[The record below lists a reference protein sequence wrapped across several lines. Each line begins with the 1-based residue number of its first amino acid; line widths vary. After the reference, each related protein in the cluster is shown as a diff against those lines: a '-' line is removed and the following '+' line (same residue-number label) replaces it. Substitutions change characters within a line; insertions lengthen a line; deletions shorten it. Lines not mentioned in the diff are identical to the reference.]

1 MHNYEKKIEEIINN
15 DPHGLL
21 KIKTVSKSIT
31 SDQRL
36 EESFLEIVNFYKI
49 HGKEPLE
56 VNEIYER
63 KLAIRLK
70 ELKKNPEKIKLLKKL
85 DTENLL
91 GNAIEYKNIDDI
103 IDNDFLGILNTDD
116 YKELFNLKNVKFDKN
131 KTDFIARRKPCSDF
145 HKFEN
150 NFKKIHEDL
159 KNRKRK
165 LLTFKEQD
173 LQEGRYFLLGGLLTF
188 LEKVDLQERT
198 FNDKLQGRR
207 TRKDNR
213 IRCIFENGLEFNMYY
228 RSLQKLLYENGKY
241 ISETNEEAL
250 NLFKKNLGNVNKE
263 DKISGRVYILKS
275 LSKKPE
281 ISSIKNL
288 YKIGFSKNPTENR
301 IKNAKNDPT
310 FLMDEVQIV
319 DEINVYNVSALKFE
333 KLIQIFFAKRCLD
346 IFIIDSHG
354 NEVKPKEWFSV
365 PLRVIKRV
373 IQLIESEEI
382 VNYTYDVVLEDIVKL
397 NE

>member
-1 MHNYEKKIEEIINN
+1 MRNYEKKIQELINN

-21 KIKTVSKSIT
+21 EIKSTSKSIT

-36 EESFLEIVNFYKI
+36 EESFLEIVNFYKA
-49 HGKEPLE
+49 HRKEPQE
-56 VNEIYER
+56 VDEINER

-70 ELKKNPEKIKLLKKL
+70 ELKKNPEKIKLLKNL

-91 GNAIEYKNIDDI
+91 GSAVEYKSVDDI
-103 IDNDFLGILNTDD
+103 LDNDFLGILNIDD
-116 YKELFNLKNVKFDKN
+116 YKELFDLENIKFDKN

-150 NFKKIHEDL
+150 NFKKIHVDL
-159 KNRKRK
+159 KNKKRK

-173 LQEGRYFLLGGLLTF
+173 LQEGRYFLLDGLLTF
-188 LEKVDLQERT
+188 LEKVDLQQRT
-198 FNDKLQGRR
+198 FNDKSQGQR

-213 IRCIFENGLEFNMYY
+213 IRCIFENGLESNMYY

-241 ISETNEEAL
+241 ISETNEEAI
-250 NLFKKNLGNVNKE
+250 NLFKKNLGNINNE

-288 YKIGFSKNPTENR
+288 YKIGFSKNTVENR
-301 IKNAKNDPT
+301 IRNAKNDPT
-310 FLMDEVQIV
+310 FLMDDVEVV
-319 DEINVYNVSALKFE
+319 DEINIYNVSALKFE
-333 KLIQIFFAKRCLD
+333 NLVQIFFAKRCLD

-365 PLRVIKRV
+365 PLRVIKRA
-373 IQLIESEEI
+373 IQLIESGEI
-382 VNYTYDVVLEDIVKL
+382 VNYIYDVNLEDVVKL
-397 NE
+397 

>member
-1 MHNYEKKIEEIINN
+1 MRDYEKKIQELINN

-21 KIKTVSKSIT
+21 EIKSASKSIT

-36 EESFLEIVNFYKI
+36 EESFLEIVNFYKA
-49 HGKEPLE
+49 HRKEPQE
-56 VNEIYER
+56 VDEINER

-70 ELKKNPEKIKLLKKL
+70 ELKKNPEKIKLLKNL

-91 GNAIEYKNIDDI
+91 GSAVEYKSVDDI
-103 IDNDFLGILNTDD
+103 LDNDFLGILNIDD
-116 YKELFNLKNVKFDKN
+116 YKELFDLENIKFDKN

-150 NFKKIHEDL
+150 NFKKIHVDL
-159 KNRKRK
+159 KNNKRK

-173 LQEGRYFLLGGLLTF
+173 LQEGRYFLLDGLLTF

-198 FNDKLQGRR
+198 FNDKSQGQR

-213 IRCIFENGLEFNMYY
+213 IRCIFENGLDSNMYY
-228 RSLQKLLYENGKY
+228 RSLQKLLYENGQY
-241 ISETNEEAL
+241 ISETNEEAI
-250 NLFKKNLGNVNKE
+250 NLFKKNLGNINSE

-288 YKIGFSKNPTENR
+288 YKIGFSKNTVENR
-301 IKNAKNDPT
+301 IRNAKNDPT
-310 FLMDEVQIV
+310 FLMDDVEVV
-319 DEINVYNVSALKFE
+319 DEINIYNVSALKFE
-333 KLIQIFFAKRCLD
+333 NLVQIFFAKRCLD

-365 PLRVIKRV
+365 PLRVIKRA
-373 IQLIESEEI
+373 IQLIESGEI
-382 VNYTYDVVLEDIVKL
+382 VNYIYDANLEDVVKL
-397 NE
+397 

>member
-1 MHNYEKKIEEIINN
+1 MRNYEKKIQELINN

-21 KIKTVSKSIT
+21 EIKSTSKSIT

-36 EESFLEIVNFYKI
+36 EESFLEIVNFYKA
-49 HGKEPLE
+49 HRKEPQE
-56 VNEIYER
+56 GDEINER

-70 ELKKNPEKIKLLKKL
+70 ELKKNPEKIKLLKNL

-91 GNAIEYKNIDDI
+91 GSAVEYKSVDDI
-103 IDNDFLGILNTDD
+103 LDNDFLGILNIDD
-116 YKELFNLKNVKFDKN
+116 YKELFDLENIKFDKN

-150 NFKKIHEDL
+150 NFKKIHVDL
-159 KNRKRK
+159 KNKKRK

-173 LQEGRYFLLGGLLTF
+173 LQEGRYFLLDGLLTF

-198 FNDKLQGRR
+198 FNDKSQGQR

-213 IRCIFENGLEFNMYY
+213 IRCIFENGLESNMYY

-241 ISETNEEAL
+241 ISETNEEAI
-250 NLFKKNLGNVNKE
+250 NLFKKNLGNINNE

-288 YKIGFSKNPTENR
+288 YKIGFSKNTAENR
-301 IKNAKNDPT
+301 IRNAKNDPT
-310 FLMDEVQIV
+310 FLMDDVEVV
-319 DEINVYNVSALKFE
+319 DEINIYNVSALKFE
-333 KLIQIFFAKRCLD
+333 NLVQIFFAKRCLD

-365 PLRVIKRV
+365 PLRVIKRA
-373 IQLIESEEI
+373 IQLIESGEI
-382 VNYTYDVVLEDIVKL
+382 VNYIYDVNLEDVVKL
-397 NE
+397 

>member
-1 MHNYEKKIEEIINN
+1 MHNYEKKIQEIINN

-21 KIKTVSKSIT
+21 EIKLASKSIT

-36 EESFLEIVNFYKI
+36 EESFLEIVNFYKA
-49 HGKEPLE
+49 HKKEPQE
-56 VNEIYER
+56 VNEINER

-70 ELKKNPEKIKLLKKL
+70 ELKKNPEKIKLLKNL
-85 DTENLL
+85 DKENLL
-91 GNAIEYKNIDDI
+91 GNAIEYKSVDDI
-103 IDNDFLGILNTDD
+103 LDNDFLGILNTEE
-116 YKELFNLKNVKFDKN
+116 YKELFDLKNIKFEKN

-159 KNRKRK
+159 KNKKRK
-165 LLTFKEQD
+165 LLIFKEQD
-173 LQEGRYFLLGGLLTF
+173 LQEGRYFLLDGLLTF

-198 FNDKLQGRR
+198 FNDKLQGQR

-213 IRCIFENGLEFNMYY
+213 IRCIFENGLESNMYY
-228 RSLQKLLYENGKY
+228 RSLQKLLYDNGKY
-241 ISETNEEAL
+241 ISETNEEAI
-250 NLFKKNLGNVNKE
+250 NLFKKNLGNINKE

-281 ISSIKNL
+281 IISIKNL
-288 YKIGFSKNPTENR
+288 YKIGFSKNTAENR

-310 FLMDEVQIV
+310 FLMDEVEVV
-319 DEINVYNVSALKFE
+319 DEIIIYNVSALKFE
-333 KLIQIFFAKRCLD
+333 NLIQVFFAKRCLD
-346 IFIIDSHG
+346 IFVIDSNG
-354 NEVKPKEWFSV
+354 NKVKPKEWFSV
-365 PLRVIKRV
+365 PLRVIKRA

-382 VNYTYDVVLEDIVKL
+382 VDYIYDVNLEDVVKL
-397 NE
+397 

>member
-1 MHNYEKKIEEIINN
+1 MHNYEKKIEEIINS

-21 KIKTVSKSIT
+21 NIKSASKSIT

-36 EESFLEIVNFYKI
+36 EESFLEIVNFYKV
-49 HGKEPLE
+49 HKKEPQE
-56 VNEIYER
+56 VNEINER

-70 ELKKNPEKIKLLKKL
+70 ELKKNPEKIKLLKNL
-85 DTENLL
+85 DKENLL
-91 GNAIEYKNIDDI
+91 GNAIEYKNVDDI
-103 IDNDFLGILNTDD
+103 IDNDFLGILNTEQ
-116 YKELFNLKNVKFDKN
+116 YKELFDLKNIKFEKN

-145 HKFEN
+145 YKFED
-150 NFKKIHEDL
+150 NFKKIHDDL
-159 KNRKRK
+159 KNKRRK
-165 LLTFKEQD
+165 LLKFKEQD
-173 LQEGRYFLLGGLLTF
+173 LREGRYFLLDGLLTF

-198 FNDKLQGRR
+198 FNDKSQGQR
-207 TRKDNR
+207 TRQDNR
-213 IRCIFENGLEFNMYY
+213 IRCIFENGLESNMYY

-250 NLFKKNLGNVNKE
+250 NLFKKNLGNINKQ
-263 DKISGRVYILKS
+263 DKISGKVYILKS

-288 YKIGFSKNPTENR
+288 YKIGFSKNPAEQR

-310 FLMDEVQIV
+310 FLMDEVEIV
-319 DEINVYNVSALKFE
+319 DEINVYNVSAQKFE
-333 KLIQIFFAKRCLD
+333 KLIQIFFARRCLD
-346 IFIIDSHG
+346 IFIVDSHG
-354 NEVKPKEWFSV
+354 SEVRPKEWFSV

-382 VNYTYDVVLEDIVKL
+382 INYTYDIGLEDIVKL

>member
-1 MHNYEKKIEEIINN
+1 MRNYEKKIEEIINN

-21 KIKTVSKSIT
+21 NVKSASKSIT

-36 EESFLEIVNFYKI
+36 EESFLEIVNFYKT
-49 HGKEPLE
+49 HRKEPQE
-56 VNEIYER
+56 VNEINER
-63 KLAIRLK
+63 KLAVRLK
-70 ELKKNPEKIKLLKKL
+70 ELKKNPEKIKLLKNL
-85 DTENLL
+85 DTENIL
-91 GNAIEYKNIDDI
+91 GNAVEYKSVDDI
-103 IDNDFLGILNTDD
+103 LDNDFLGILNIDD
-116 YKELFNLKNVKFDKN
+116 YKELFDLKNVKLDKN
-131 KTDFIARRKPCSDF
+131 KTDYIARRRPCGDF

-159 KNRKRK
+159 KNKKRK

-173 LQEGRYFLLGGLLTF
+173 LQEGRYFLLDGLLTF

-198 FNDKLQGRR
+198 FNDKSQGQR

-213 IRCIFENGLEFNMYY
+213 IRCIFENGLESNMYY

-250 NLFKKNLGNVNKE
+250 NLFKKNFANINKE

-281 ISSIKNL
+281 IIGIKNL
-288 YKIGFSKNPTENR
+288 YKIGFSKNTAENR

-310 FLMDEVQIV
+310 FLMDEVEVV
-319 DEINVYNVSALKFE
+319 DEIIIYNVSALKFE
-333 KLIQIFFAKRCLD
+333 NLIQIFFAKRCLD
-346 IFIIDSHG
+346 IFVIDSNG

-365 PLRVIKRV
+365 PLRVIKRA
-373 IQLIESEEI
+373 IQLIESGEI
-382 VNYTYDVVLEDIVKL
+382 VDYIYDSNLEDVVKL
-397 NE
+397 

>member
-1 MHNYEKKIEEIINN
+1 MRNYEKKIEEIINN

-21 KIKTVSKSIT
+21 NVKSASKSIT

-36 EESFLEIVNFYKI
+36 EESFLEIVNFYKT
-49 HGKEPLE
+49 HRKEPQE
-56 VNEIYER
+56 VNEINER
-63 KLAIRLK
+63 KLAVRLK
-70 ELKKNPEKIKLLKKL
+70 ELKKNPEKIKLLKNL
-85 DTENLL
+85 DTENIL
-91 GNAIEYKNIDDI
+91 GNAVEYKGVDDI
-103 IDNDFLGILNTDD
+103 LDNDFLGILNIDD
-116 YKELFNLKNVKFDKN
+116 YKELFDLKNVKFDKN
-131 KTDFIARRKPCSDF
+131 KTDFIARRRPCGDF

-159 KNRKRK
+159 KNKKRK

-173 LQEGRYFLLGGLLTF
+173 LQEGRYFLLDGLLTF

-198 FNDKLQGRR
+198 FNDKSQGQR

-213 IRCIFENGLEFNMYY
+213 IRCIFENGLESNMYY

-250 NLFKKNLGNVNKE
+250 NLFKKNFANINKE

-281 ISSIKNL
+281 IIGIKNL
-288 YKIGFSKNPTENR
+288 YKIGFSKNTAENR

-310 FLMDEVQIV
+310 FLMDEVEVV
-319 DEINVYNVSALKFE
+319 DEIIIYNVSALKFE
-333 KLIQIFFAKRCLD
+333 NLIQIFFAKRCLD
-346 IFIIDSHG
+346 IFVIDSNG

-365 PLRVIKRV
+365 PLRVIKRA
-373 IQLIESEEI
+373 IQLIESGEI
-382 VNYTYDVVLEDIVKL
+382 VDYTYDSNLEDVVKL
-397 NE
+397 

>member
-1 MHNYEKKIEEIINN
+1 
-15 DPHGLL
+15 LL
-21 KIKTVSKSIT
+21 K
-31 SDQRL
+31 
-36 EESFLEIVNFYKI
+36 N
-49 HGKEPLE
+49 
-56 VNEIYER
+56 
-63 KLAIRLK
+63 
-70 ELKKNPEKIKLLKKL
+70 L

-91 GNAIEYKNIDDI
+91 GSAVDYKSVDDI
-103 IDNDFLGILNTDD
+103 LDNDFLGILNIDD
-116 YKELFNLKNVKFDKN
+116 YKELFNLENIKFDKN

-150 NFKKIHEDL
+150 NFKKIHVDL
-159 KNRKRK
+159 KNKKRK

-173 LQEGRYFLLGGLLTF
+173 LQEGRYFLLDGLLTF

-198 FNDKLQGRR
+198 FNDKSQGQR

-213 IRCIFENGLEFNMYY
+213 IRCIFENGLESNMYY

-241 ISETNEEAL
+241 ISETNEEAI
-250 NLFKKNLGNVNKE
+250 NLFKKNLGNINSE

-288 YKIGFSKNPTENR
+288 YKIGFSKNTVENR
-301 IKNAKNDPT
+301 IRNAKNDPT
-310 FLMDEVQIV
+310 FLMDDVEVV
-319 DEINVYNVSALKFE
+319 DEINIYNVSALKFE
-333 KLIQIFFAKRCLD
+333 NLVQIFFAKRCLD

-365 PLRVIKRV
+365 PLRVIKRA
-373 IQLIESEEI
+373 IQLIESGEI
-382 VNYTYDVVLEDIVKL
+382 VNYIYDANLEDVVKL
-397 NE
+397 

>member
-1 MHNYEKKIEEIINN
+1 MRNYEKKIEEIINN

-21 KIKTVSKSIT
+21 NVKSASKSIT

-36 EESFLEIVNFYKI
+36 EESFLEIVNFYKT
-49 HGKEPLE
+49 HRKEPQE
-56 VNEIYER
+56 VNEINER
-63 KLAIRLK
+63 KLAVRLK
-70 ELKKNPEKIKLLKKL
+70 ELKKNPEKIKLLKNL
-85 DTENLL
+85 DTENIL
-91 GNAIEYKNIDDI
+91 GNAVEYKGVDDI
-103 IDNDFLGILNTDD
+103 LDNDFLGILNIDD
-116 YKELFNLKNVKFDKN
+116 YKELFDLKNVKFDKN
-131 KTDFIARRKPCSDF
+131 KTDFIARRRPCGDF

-159 KNRKRK
+159 KNKNRK

-173 LQEGRYFLLGGLLTF
+173 LQEGRYFLLDGLLTF

-198 FNDKLQGRR
+198 FNDKSQGQR

-213 IRCIFENGLEFNMYY
+213 IRCIFENGLESNMYY

-250 NLFKKNLGNVNKE
+250 NLFKKNFANINKE

-281 ISSIKNL
+281 IIGIKNL
-288 YKIGFSKNPTENR
+288 YKIGFSKNTAENR

-310 FLMDEVQIV
+310 FLMDEVEVV
-319 DEINVYNVSALKFE
+319 DEIIIYNVSALKFE
-333 KLIQIFFAKRCLD
+333 NLIQIFFAKRCLD
-346 IFIIDSHG
+346 IFVIDSNG

-365 PLRVIKRV
+365 PLRVIKRA
-373 IQLIESEEI
+373 IQLIESGEI
-382 VNYTYDVVLEDIVKL
+382 VDYIYDSNLEDVVKL
-397 NE
+397 

>member
-1 MHNYEKKIEEIINN
+1 MHNYEKKIEEIINS

-21 KIKTVSKSIT
+21 NIKSVSKSIT

-36 EESFLEIVNFYKI
+36 EESFLEIVNFYKA
-49 HGKEPLE
+49 HKKEPQE
-56 VNEIYER
+56 VNEINER

-70 ELKKNPEKIKLLKKL
+70 ELKKNPEKIKLLKNL
-85 DTENLL
+85 DTDNLL
-91 GNAIEYKNIDDI
+91 GNPVEYKSVDDI
-103 IDNDFLGILNTDD
+103 IDNDFLGILNTDE
-116 YKELFNLKNVKFDKN
+116 YKELFDLKNVKFEKN

-150 NFKKIHEDL
+150 NFKKIHDDL
-159 KNRKRK
+159 KNKRRK

-173 LQEGRYFLLGGLLTF
+173 LQEGRYFLLDGLLTF

-198 FNDKLQGRR
+198 FNDKSQGQR
-207 TRKDNR
+207 TRQDNR
-213 IRCIFENGLEFNMYY
+213 IRCIFENGLESNMYY

-250 NLFKKNLGNVNKE
+250 NIFKKNLGNINKK

-275 LSKKPE
+275 LSKKAE
-281 ISSIKNL
+281 ICSIKNL
-288 YKIGFSKNPTENR
+288 YKIGFSKNTVENR

-310 FLMDEVQIV
+310 FLMDEVEIV
-319 DEINVYNVSALKFE
+319 DEINIYNVSALKFE
-333 KLIQIFFAKRCLD
+333 NLIQIFFAKRCLD
-346 IFIIDSHG
+346 IFVIDSHG
-354 NEVKPKEWFSV
+354 NEVKPKEWFSI
-365 PLRVIKRV
+365 PLRVIKRA

-382 VNYTYDVVLEDIVKL
+382 VNYIYDINLEDVVKIK
-397 NE
+397 

>member
-15 DPHGLL
+15 DPQGLL
-21 KIKTVSKSIT
+21 NIKSTSKSIT

-36 EESFLEIVNFYKI
+36 EESFLEIVNFYKA
-49 HGKEPLE
+49 HKKEPQE
-56 VNEIYER
+56 VNEINER

-70 ELKKNPEKIKLLKKL
+70 ELKKNPEKIKLLKNL
-85 DTENLL
+85 DKENLL
-91 GNAIEYKNIDDI
+91 GNAIEYKSVDDI
-103 IDNDFLGILNTDD
+103 LDNDFLGILNTEE
-116 YKELFNLKNVKFDKN
+116 YKELFDLKNIKFEKN

-159 KNRKRK
+159 KNKKRK
-165 LLTFKEQD
+165 LLIFKEQD
-173 LQEGRYFLLGGLLTF
+173 LQEGRYFLLDGLLTF

-198 FNDKLQGRR
+198 FNDKLQGQR

-213 IRCIFENGLEFNMYY
+213 IRCIFENGLESNMYY
-228 RSLQKLLYENGKY
+228 RSLQKLLYDNGKY
-241 ISETNEEAL
+241 ISETNEEAI
-250 NLFKKNLGNVNKE
+250 NLFKKNLGNINKE

-281 ISSIKNL
+281 IISIKNL
-288 YKIGFSKNPTENR
+288 YKIGFSKNTAENR

-310 FLMDEVQIV
+310 FLMDEVEVV
-319 DEINVYNVSALKFE
+319 DEIIIYNVSALKFE
-333 KLIQIFFAKRCLD
+333 NLIQVFFAKRCLD
-346 IFIIDSHG
+346 IFVIDSNG
-354 NEVKPKEWFSV
+354 NKVKPKEWFSV
-365 PLRVIKRV
+365 PLRVIKRA

-382 VNYTYDVVLEDIVKL
+382 VDYIYDVNLEDVVKL
-397 NE
+397 

>member
-1 MHNYEKKIEEIINN
+1 MRDYEKKIQELINN

-21 KIKTVSKSIT
+21 EIKSASKSIT

-36 EESFLEIVNFYKI
+36 EESFLEIVNFYKA
-49 HGKEPLE
+49 HRKEPQE
-56 VNEIYER
+56 VDEINER

-70 ELKKNPEKIKLLKKL
+70 ELKKNPEKIKLLKNL

-91 GNAIEYKNIDDI
+91 GSAVEYKSVDDI
-103 IDNDFLGILNTDD
+103 LDNDFLGILNIDD
-116 YKELFNLKNVKFDKN
+116 YKELFDLENIKFDKN

-159 KNRKRK
+159 KNKKRK

-173 LQEGRYFLLGGLLTF
+173 LQEGRYFLLDGLLTF

-198 FNDKLQGRR
+198 FNDKSQGQR

-213 IRCIFENGLEFNMYY
+213 IRCIFENGLESNMYY

-241 ISETNEEAL
+241 ISETNEEAI
-250 NLFKKNLGNVNKE
+250 NLFKKNLGNINSE

-288 YKIGFSKNPTENR
+288 YKIGFSKNTVENR
-301 IKNAKNDPT
+301 IRNAKNDPT
-310 FLMDEVQIV
+310 FLMDDVEVV
-319 DEINVYNVSALKFE
+319 DEINIYNVSALKFE
-333 KLIQIFFAKRCLD
+333 NLVQIFFAKRCLD

-365 PLRVIKRV
+365 PLRVIKRA
-373 IQLIESEEI
+373 IQLIESGEI
-382 VNYTYDVVLEDIVKL
+382 VNYIYDANLEDVVKL
-397 NE
+397 

>member
-1 MHNYEKKIEEIINN
+1 MHNYEKKIEEIINS

-21 KIKTVSKSIT
+21 NIKSASKSIT

-36 EESFLEIVNFYKI
+36 EESFLEIVNFYKA
-49 HGKEPLE
+49 HKKEPQE
-56 VNEIYER
+56 VNEINER

-70 ELKKNPEKIKLLKKL
+70 ELKKNPEKIKLLKNL
-85 DTENLL
+85 DKENLL
-91 GNAIEYKNIDDI
+91 GNAIEYKSVDDI
-103 IDNDFLGILNTDD
+103 LDNDFLGILNTEE
-116 YKELFNLKNVKFDKN
+116 YKELFDLKNIKFEKN

-159 KNRKRK
+159 KNKKRK
-165 LLTFKEQD
+165 LLIFKEQD
-173 LQEGRYFLLGGLLTF
+173 LQEGRYFLLDGLLTF

-198 FNDKLQGRR
+198 FNDKLQGQR

-213 IRCIFENGLEFNMYY
+213 IRCIFENGLESNMYY
-228 RSLQKLLYENGKY
+228 RSLQKLLYDNGKY
-241 ISETNEEAL
+241 ISETNEEAI
-250 NLFKKNLGNVNKE
+250 NLFKKNLGNINKE

-281 ISSIKNL
+281 IISIKNL
-288 YKIGFSKNPTENR
+288 YKIGFSKNTAENR

-310 FLMDEVQIV
+310 FLMDEVEVV
-319 DEINVYNVSALKFE
+319 DEIIIYNVSALKFE
-333 KLIQIFFAKRCLD
+333 NLIQVFFAKRCLD
-346 IFIIDSHG
+346 IFVIDSNG
-354 NEVKPKEWFSV
+354 NKVKPKEWFSV
-365 PLRVIKRV
+365 PLRVIKRA

-382 VNYTYDVVLEDIVKL
+382 VDYIYDVNLEDVVKL
-397 NE
+397 

>member
-1 MHNYEKKIEEIINN
+1 MRDYEKKIQELINN

-21 KIKTVSKSIT
+21 EIKSASKSIT

-36 EESFLEIVNFYKI
+36 EESFLEIVNFYKA
-49 HGKEPLE
+49 HRKEPQE
-56 VNEIYER
+56 VDEINER

-70 ELKKNPEKIKLLKKL
+70 ELKKNPEKIKLLKNL

-91 GNAIEYKNIDDI
+91 GSAVEYKSVDDI
-103 IDNDFLGILNTDD
+103 LDNDFLGILNIDD
-116 YKELFNLKNVKFDKN
+116 YKELFDLENIKFDKN
-131 KTDFIARRKPCSDF
+131 KTDFIARRKQCSDF

-150 NFKKIHEDL
+150 NFKKIHVDL
-159 KNRKRK
+159 KNNKRK

-173 LQEGRYFLLGGLLTF
+173 LQEGRYFLLDGLLTF

-198 FNDKLQGRR
+198 FNDKSQGQR

-213 IRCIFENGLEFNMYY
+213 IRCIFENGLESNMYY

-241 ISETNEEAL
+241 ISETNEEAI
-250 NLFKKNLGNVNKE
+250 NLFKKNLGNINSE

-288 YKIGFSKNPTENR
+288 YKIGFSKNTVENR
-301 IKNAKNDPT
+301 IRNAKNDPT
-310 FLMDEVQIV
+310 FLMDDVEVV
-319 DEINVYNVSALKFE
+319 DEINIYNVSALKFE
-333 KLIQIFFAKRCLD
+333 NLVQIFFAKRCLD

-365 PLRVIKRV
+365 PLRVIKRA
-373 IQLIESEEI
+373 IQLIESGEI
-382 VNYTYDVVLEDIVKL
+382 VNYIYDANLEDVVKL
-397 NE
+397 

>member
-15 DPHGLL
+15 DPQGLL
-21 KIKTVSKSIT
+21 NIKSTSKSIT

-36 EESFLEIVNFYKI
+36 EESFLEIVNFYKA
-49 HGKEPLE
+49 HKKKPQE
-56 VNEIYER
+56 VNEINER

-70 ELKKNPEKIKLLKKL
+70 ELKKNPEKIKLLKNL
-85 DTENLL
+85 DKENLL
-91 GNAIEYKNIDDI
+91 GNAIEYKSVDDI
-103 IDNDFLGILNTDD
+103 LDNDFLGILNTEE
-116 YKELFNLKNVKFDKN
+116 YKELFDLKNIKFEKN

-159 KNRKRK
+159 KNKKRK
-165 LLTFKEQD
+165 LLIFKEQD
-173 LQEGRYFLLGGLLTF
+173 LQEGRYFLLDGLLTF

-198 FNDKLQGRR
+198 FNDKLQGQR

-213 IRCIFENGLEFNMYY
+213 IRCIFENGLESNMYY
-228 RSLQKLLYENGKY
+228 RSLQKLLYDNGKY
-241 ISETNEEAL
+241 ISETNEEAI
-250 NLFKKNLGNVNKE
+250 NLFKKNLGNINKE

-281 ISSIKNL
+281 IISIKNL
-288 YKIGFSKNPTENR
+288 YKIGFSKNTAENR

-310 FLMDEVQIV
+310 FLMDEVEVV
-319 DEINVYNVSALKFE
+319 DEIIIYNVSALKFE
-333 KLIQIFFAKRCLD
+333 NLIQVFFAKRCLD
-346 IFIIDSHG
+346 IFVIDSNG
-354 NEVKPKEWFSV
+354 NKVKPKEWFSV
-365 PLRVIKRV
+365 PLRVIKRA

-382 VNYTYDVVLEDIVKL
+382 VDYIYDVNLEDVVKL
-397 NE
+397 

>member
-1 MHNYEKKIEEIINN
+1 MRNYEKKIEEIINS

-21 KIKTVSKSIT
+21 KIKLTSKSVT

-36 EESFLEIVNFYKI
+36 EESFLEIINFYKVN
-49 HGKEPLE
+49 GKVPQE
-56 VNEIYER
+56 VNEIHER

-70 ELKKNPEKIKLLKKL
+70 ELKKNPEKIKLLKNL
-85 DTENLL
+85 DSDNLL
-91 GNAIEYKNIDDI
+91 GDAINYKSVEDI

-116 YKELFNLKNVKFDKN
+116 YKELFDLENIKFDKN
-131 KTDFIARRKPCSDF
+131 KADFVARRKVCSDF
-145 HKFEN
+145 YKFEE

-159 KNRKRK
+159 KNKKRK

-173 LQEGRYFLLGGLLTF
+173 LKEGRYFLLDGLLTF

-198 FNDKLQGRR
+198 FNDKSQGQR

-213 IRCIFENGLEFNMYY
+213 IRCIFENGLESNMYY

-250 NLFKKNLGNVNKE
+250 NLFKKNLGNINKE

-288 YKIGFSKNPTENR
+288 YKIGFSKNTAQNR

-310 FLMDEVQIV
+310 FLMDEVEVV
-319 DEINVYNVSALKFE
+319 DEIIIYNVSALKFE
-333 KLIQIFFAKRCLD
+333 NLIQIFFAKRCLD
-346 IFIIDSHG
+346 IFVIDSNG

-365 PLRVIKRV
+365 PLRVIKRAV
-373 IQLIESEEI
+373 QLIESGEI
-382 VNYTYDVVLEDIVKL
+382 VDYIYDANLEDVVKL
-397 NE
+397 

>member
-1 MHNYEKKIEEIINN
+1 MRNYEKKIQEIINN

-21 KIKTVSKSIT
+21 EIKLASKSIT

-36 EESFLEIVNFYKI
+36 EESFLEIVNFYKT
-49 HGKEPLE
+49 HRKEPQE
-56 VNEIYER
+56 VNEINER

-70 ELKKNPEKIKLLKKL
+70 ELKKNPEKIKLLKNL

-91 GNAIEYKNIDDI
+91 GSAVEYKSVDDI
-103 IDNDFLGILNTDD
+103 LDNDFLGILNIDD
-116 YKELFNLKNVKFDKN
+116 YKELFDLENIKFDKN

-159 KNRKRK
+159 KSKKRK

-173 LQEGRYFLLGGLLTF
+173 LQEGRYFLLDGLLTF

-198 FNDKLQGRR
+198 FNDKSQGQR

-213 IRCIFENGLEFNMYY
+213 IRCIFENGLESNMYY

-250 NLFKKNLGNVNKE
+250 NLFKKNLGNINNE

-288 YKIGFSKNPTENR
+288 YKIGFSKNTVENR
-301 IKNAKNDPT
+301 IRNAKNDPT
-310 FLMDEVQIV
+310 FLMDEVEVV
-319 DEINVYNVSALKFE
+319 DEINIYNVSALKFE
-333 KLIQIFFAKRCLD
+333 NLVQIFFAKRCLD

-365 PLRVIKRV
+365 PLRVIKRA
-373 IQLIESEEI
+373 IQLIESGEI
-382 VNYTYDVVLEDIVKL
+382 VNYIYDANLEDVVKL
-397 NE
+397 

>member
-1 MHNYEKKIEEIINN
+1 MRDYEKKIQELINN

-21 KIKTVSKSIT
+21 EIKSASKSIT

-36 EESFLEIVNFYKI
+36 EESFLQIVNFYKA
-49 HGKEPLE
+49 HRKEPQE
-56 VNEIYER
+56 VDEINER

-70 ELKKNPEKIKLLKKL
+70 ELKKNPEKIKLLKNL

-91 GNAIEYKNIDDI
+91 GSAVDYKSVDDI
-103 IDNDFLGILNTDD
+103 LDNDFLGILNIDD
-116 YKELFNLKNVKFDKN
+116 YKELFNLENIKFDKN

-150 NFKKIHEDL
+150 NFKKIHVDL
-159 KNRKRK
+159 KNKKRK

-173 LQEGRYFLLGGLLTF
+173 LQEGRYFLLDGLLTF

-198 FNDKLQGRR
+198 FNDKSQGQR

-213 IRCIFENGLEFNMYY
+213 IRCIFENGLESNMYY

-241 ISETNEEAL
+241 ISETNEEAI
-250 NLFKKNLGNVNKE
+250 NLFKKNLGNINSE

-288 YKIGFSKNPTENR
+288 YKIGFSKNTVENR
-301 IKNAKNDPT
+301 IRNAKNDPT
-310 FLMDEVQIV
+310 FLMDDVEVV
-319 DEINVYNVSALKFE
+319 DEINIYNVSALKFE
-333 KLIQIFFAKRCLD
+333 NLVQIFFAKRCLD

-365 PLRVIKRV
+365 PLRVIKRA
-373 IQLIESEEI
+373 IQLIESGEI
-382 VNYTYDVVLEDIVKL
+382 VNYIYDANLEDVVKL
-397 NE
+397 QL

>member
-1 MHNYEKKIEEIINN
+1 MRNYEKKIEEIINN

-21 KIKTVSKSIT
+21 NVKSASKSIT

-36 EESFLEIVNFYKI
+36 EESFLEIVNFYKT
-49 HGKEPLE
+49 HRKEPQE
-56 VNEIYER
+56 VNEINER
-63 KLAIRLK
+63 KLAVRLK
-70 ELKKNPEKIKLLKKL
+70 ELKKNPEKIKLLKNL
-85 DTENLL
+85 DTENIL
-91 GNAIEYKNIDDI
+91 GNAVEYKSVDDI
-103 IDNDFLGILNTDD
+103 LDNDFLGILNIDD
-116 YKELFNLKNVKFDKN
+116 YKELFDLKNVKFDKN
-131 KTDFIARRKPCSDF
+131 KTDFIARRRPCGDF

-159 KNRKRK
+159 KNKKRK

-173 LQEGRYFLLGGLLTF
+173 LQEGRYFLLDGLLTF

-198 FNDKLQGRR
+198 FNDKSQGQR

-213 IRCIFENGLEFNMYY
+213 IRCIFENGLESNMYY

-250 NLFKKNLGNVNKE
+250 NLFKKNFANINKE

-281 ISSIKNL
+281 IIGIKNL
-288 YKIGFSKNPTENR
+288 YKIGFSKNTAENR

-310 FLMDEVQIV
+310 FLMDEVEVV
-319 DEINVYNVSALKFE
+319 DEIIIYNVSALKFE
-333 KLIQIFFAKRCLD
+333 NLIQIFFAKRCLD
-346 IFIIDSHG
+346 IFVIDSNG

-365 PLRVIKRV
+365 PLRVIKRA

-382 VNYTYDVVLEDIVKL
+382 VDYIYDVNLEDVVKL
-397 NE
+397 

>member
-1 MHNYEKKIEEIINN
+1 MRNYEKKIQEIINN

-21 KIKTVSKSIT
+21 EIKSASKSIT

-36 EESFLEIVNFYKI
+36 EESFLEIVNFYKA
-49 HGKEPLE
+49 HRKEPQE
-56 VNEIYER
+56 VDEINER

-70 ELKKNPEKIKLLKKL
+70 ELKKNPEKIKLLKNL

-91 GNAIEYKNIDDI
+91 GSAVEYKSVDDI
-103 IDNDFLGILNTDD
+103 LDNDFLGILNIDD
-116 YKELFNLKNVKFDKN
+116 YKELFDLENIKFDKN

-150 NFKKIHEDL
+150 NFKKIHVDL
-159 KNRKRK
+159 KNNKRK

-173 LQEGRYFLLGGLLTF
+173 LQEGRYFLLDGLLTF

-198 FNDKLQGRR
+198 FNDKSQGQR

-213 IRCIFENGLEFNMYY
+213 IRCIFENGLESNMYY

-241 ISETNEEAL
+241 ISETNEEAI
-250 NLFKKNLGNVNKE
+250 NLFKKNLGNINSE

-288 YKIGFSKNPTENR
+288 YKIGFSKNTVENR
-301 IKNAKNDPT
+301 IRNAKNDPT
-310 FLMDEVQIV
+310 FLMDDVEVV
-319 DEINVYNVSALKFE
+319 DEINIYNVSALKFE
-333 KLIQIFFAKRCLD
+333 NLVQIFFAKRCLD

-373 IQLIESEEI
+373 IQLIESGEI
-382 VNYTYDVVLEDIVKL
+382 VNYIYDANLEDVVKL
-397 NE
+397 

>member
-1 MHNYEKKIEEIINN
+1 MRNYEKKIQEIINN

-21 KIKTVSKSIT
+21 EIKLASKSIT

-36 EESFLEIVNFYKI
+36 EESFLEIVNFYKT
-49 HGKEPLE
+49 HRKEPQE
-56 VNEIYER
+56 VNEINER

-70 ELKKNPEKIKLLKKL
+70 ELKKNPEKIKLLKNL

-91 GNAIEYKNIDDI
+91 GSAVEYKSVDDI
-103 IDNDFLGILNTDD
+103 LDNDFLGILNIDD
-116 YKELFNLKNVKFDKN
+116 YKELFDLENIKFDKN

-145 HKFEN
+145 YKFEN

-159 KNRKRK
+159 KNKKRK

-173 LQEGRYFLLGGLLTF
+173 LQEGRYFLLDGLLTF

-198 FNDKLQGRR
+198 FNDKSQGQR

-213 IRCIFENGLEFNMYY
+213 IRCIFENGLESNMYY

-250 NLFKKNLGNVNKE
+250 NLFKKNLGNINNE

-288 YKIGFSKNPTENR
+288 YKIGFSKNTVENR
-301 IKNAKNDPT
+301 IRNAKNDPT
-310 FLMDEVQIV
+310 FLMDEVEVV
-319 DEINVYNVSALKFE
+319 DEINIYNVSALKFE
-333 KLIQIFFAKRCLD
+333 NLVQIFFAKRCLD

-365 PLRVIKRV
+365 PLRVIKRA
-373 IQLIESEEI
+373 IQLIESGEI
-382 VNYTYDVVLEDIVKL
+382 VNYIYDANLEDVVKL
-397 NE
+397 

>member
-1 MHNYEKKIEEIINN
+1 MRDYEKKIQELINN

-21 KIKTVSKSIT
+21 EIKSASKSIT

-36 EESFLEIVNFYKI
+36 EESFLEIVNFYKA
-49 HGKEPLE
+49 HRKEPQE
-56 VNEIYER
+56 VDEINER

-70 ELKKNPEKIKLLKKL
+70 ELKKNPEKIKLLKNL

-91 GNAIEYKNIDDI
+91 GSKIEYKSVDDI
-103 IDNDFLGILNTDD
+103 LDNDFLGILNIDD
-116 YKELFNLKNVKFDKN
+116 YKELFDLENIKFDKN

-150 NFKKIHEDL
+150 NFKKIHVDL
-159 KNRKRK
+159 KNKKRK

-173 LQEGRYFLLGGLLTF
+173 LQEGRYFLLDGLLTF

-198 FNDKLQGRR
+198 FNDKSQGQR

-213 IRCIFENGLEFNMYY
+213 IRCIFENGLESNMYY

-241 ISETNEEAL
+241 ISETNEEAI
-250 NLFKKNLGNVNKE
+250 NLFKKNLGNINSE

-288 YKIGFSKNPTENR
+288 YKIGFSKNTVENR

-310 FLMDEVQIV
+310 FLMDDVEVV
-319 DEINVYNVSALKFE
+319 DEINIYNVSALKFE
-333 KLIQIFFAKRCLD
+333 NLVQIFFAKRCLD

-365 PLRVIKRV
+365 PLRVIKRA
-373 IQLIESEEI
+373 IQLIESGEI
-382 VNYTYDVVLEDIVKL
+382 VNYIYDANLEDVVKL
-397 NE
+397 

>member
-1 MHNYEKKIEEIINN
+1 MRNYEKKIEEIINN

-21 KIKTVSKSIT
+21 NVKSASKSIT

-36 EESFLEIVNFYKI
+36 EESFLEIVNFYKT
-49 HGKEPLE
+49 HRKEPQE
-56 VNEIYER
+56 VNEINER
-63 KLAIRLK
+63 KLAVRLK
-70 ELKKNPEKIKLLKKL
+70 ELKKNPEKIKLLKNL
-85 DTENLL
+85 DTENIL
-91 GNAIEYKNIDDI
+91 GNAVEYKSVDDI
-103 IDNDFLGILNTDD
+103 LDNDFLGILNIDD
-116 YKELFNLKNVKFDKN
+116 YKELFDLKNVKFDKN
-131 KTDFIARRKPCSDF
+131 KTDFIARRRPCGDF

-159 KNRKRK
+159 KNKKRK

-173 LQEGRYFLLGGLLTF
+173 LQEGRYFLLDGLLTF

-198 FNDKLQGRR
+198 FNDKSQGQR

-213 IRCIFENGLEFNMYY
+213 IRCIFENGLESNMYY

-250 NLFKKNLGNVNKE
+250 NLFKKNFANINKE

-281 ISSIKNL
+281 IIGIKNL
-288 YKIGFSKNPTENR
+288 YKIGFSKNTAENR

-310 FLMDEVQIV
+310 FLMDEVEVV
-319 DEINVYNVSALKFE
+319 DEIIIYNVSALKFE
-333 KLIQIFFAKRCLD
+333 NLIQIFFAKRCLD
-346 IFIIDSHG
+346 IFVIDSNG

-365 PLRVIKRV
+365 PLRVIKRA
-373 IQLIESEEI
+373 IQLIESGEI
-382 VNYTYDVVLEDIVKL
+382 VDYIYDSNLEDVVKL
-397 NE
+397 

>member
-1 MHNYEKKIEEIINN
+1 MRNYEKKIEEIINN

-21 KIKTVSKSIT
+21 NVKSASKSIT

-36 EESFLEIVNFYKI
+36 EESFLEIVNFYKT
-49 HGKEPLE
+49 HRKEPQE
-56 VNEIYER
+56 VNEINER
-63 KLAIRLK
+63 KLAVRLK
-70 ELKKNPEKIKLLKKL
+70 ELKKNPEKIKLLKNL
-85 DTENLL
+85 DTENIL
-91 GNAIEYKNIDDI
+91 GNAVEYKSVDDI
-103 IDNDFLGILNTDD
+103 LDNDFLGILNIDD
-116 YKELFNLKNVKFDKN
+116 YKELFDLKNVKFDKN
-131 KTDFIARRKPCSDF
+131 KTDYIARRRPCGDF

-159 KNRKRK
+159 KNKKRK

-173 LQEGRYFLLGGLLTF
+173 LQEGRYFLLDGLLTF

-198 FNDKLQGRR
+198 FNDKSQGQR

-213 IRCIFENGLEFNMYY
+213 IRCIFENGLESNMYY

-250 NLFKKNLGNVNKE
+250 NLFKKNFANINKE

-281 ISSIKNL
+281 IIGIKNL
-288 YKIGFSKNPTENR
+288 YKIGFSKNTAENR

-310 FLMDEVQIV
+310 FLMDEVEVV
-319 DEINVYNVSALKFE
+319 DEIIIYNVSALKFE
-333 KLIQIFFAKRCLD
+333 NLIQIFFATRCLD
-346 IFIIDSHG
+346 IFVIDSNG

-365 PLRVIKRV
+365 PLRVIKRA
-373 IQLIESEEI
+373 IQLIESGEI
-382 VNYTYDVVLEDIVKL
+382 VDYIYDSNLEDVVKL
-397 NE
+397 

>member
-1 MHNYEKKIEEIINN
+1 MRNYEKKIQEIINN

-21 KIKTVSKSIT
+21 EIKLASKSIT

-36 EESFLEIVNFYKI
+36 EESFLEIVNFYKAYR
-49 HGKEPLE
+49 KEPQE
-56 VNEIYER
+56 VNEINER

-70 ELKKNPEKIKLLKKL
+70 ELKKNPEKIKLLKNL

-91 GNAIEYKNIDDI
+91 GSAVEYKSVDDI
-103 IDNDFLGILNTDD
+103 LDNDFLGILNIDD
-116 YKELFNLKNVKFDKN
+116 YKELFDLENIKFDKN

-159 KNRKRK
+159 KNKKRK
-165 LLTFKEQD
+165 LLIFKEQD
-173 LQEGRYFLLGGLLTF
+173 LQEGRYFLLDGLLTF

-198 FNDKLQGRR
+198 FNDKSQGQR

-213 IRCIFENGLEFNMYY
+213 IRCIFENGLESNMYY

-250 NLFKKNLGNVNKE
+250 NLFKKNLGNINNE

-288 YKIGFSKNPTENR
+288 YKIGFSKNTVENR
-301 IKNAKNDPT
+301 IRNAKNDPT
-310 FLMDEVQIV
+310 FLMDDVEVV
-319 DEINVYNVSALKFE
+319 DEINIYNVSALKFE
-333 KLIQIFFAKRCLD
+333 NLVQIFFAKRCLD

-365 PLRVIKRV
+365 PLRVIKRA
-373 IQLIESEEI
+373 IQLIESGEI
-382 VNYTYDVVLEDIVKL
+382 VNYIYDANLEDVVKL
-397 NE
+397 

>member
-1 MHNYEKKIEEIINN
+1 MRNYEKKIQEIINN

-21 KIKTVSKSIT
+21 EIKLASKSIT

-36 EESFLEIVNFYKI
+36 EESFLEIVNFYKT
-49 HGKEPLE
+49 HRKEPQE
-56 VNEIYER
+56 VNEINER

-70 ELKKNPEKIKLLKKL
+70 ELKKNPEKIKLLKNL

-91 GNAIEYKNIDDI
+91 GSAVEYKSVDDI
-103 IDNDFLGILNTDD
+103 LDNDFLGILNIDD
-116 YKELFNLKNVKFDKN
+116 YKELFDLENIKFDKN

-145 HKFEN
+145 YKFEN

-159 KNRKRK
+159 KNKKRK

-173 LQEGRYFLLGGLLTF
+173 LQEGRYFLLDGLLTF

-198 FNDKLQGRR
+198 FNDKSQGQR

-213 IRCIFENGLEFNMYY
+213 IRCIFENGLESNMYY

-250 NLFKKNLGNVNKE
+250 NLFKKNLGNINNE

-281 ISSIKNL
+281 ISPIKNL
-288 YKIGFSKNPTENR
+288 YKIGFSKNTVENR
-301 IKNAKNDPT
+301 IRNAKNDPT
-310 FLMDEVQIV
+310 FLMDEVEVV
-319 DEINVYNVSALKFE
+319 DEINIYNVSALKFE
-333 KLIQIFFAKRCLD
+333 NLVQIFFAKRCLD

-365 PLRVIKRV
+365 PLRVIKRA
-373 IQLIESEEI
+373 IQLIESGEI
-382 VNYTYDVVLEDIVKL
+382 VNYIYDANLEDVVKL
-397 NE
+397 

>member
-21 KIKTVSKSIT
+21 NIKTVSKSIT

-36 EESFLEIVNFYKI
+36 EESFLEIVNFYKAN
-49 HGKEPLE
+49 GKEPQE
-56 VNEIYER
+56 VNEIGER

-70 ELKKNPEKIKLLKKL
+70 ELKKNPEKIKLLKNL

-91 GNAIEYKNIDDI
+91 GNSIEYKSIDDI
-103 IDNDFLGILNTDD
+103 LDNDFLGILNTND
-116 YKELFNLKNVKFDKN
+116 YKELFDLKNVKFDRN
-131 KTDFIARRKPCSDF
+131 KTDFVARRKPCSDF

-159 KNRKRK
+159 KNKKRK

-173 LQEGRYFLLGGLLTF
+173 LQEGRYFLLDGLLTF

-198 FNDKLQGRR
+198 FNDKSQGQR

-213 IRCIFENGLEFNMYY
+213 IRCIFENGLESNMYY
-228 RSLQKLLYENGKY
+228 RSLQKQLYENGKY

-250 NLFKKNLGNVNKE
+250 NLFKKNLGKINEKDE
-263 DKISGRVYILKS
+263 ISGKVYILKS

-281 ISSIKNL
+281 ISSLKNL
-288 YKIGFSKNPTENR
+288 YKIGFTKYSVENR
-301 IKNAKNDPT
+301 IKNAKNDAT
-310 FLMDEVQIV
+310 FLMDEVKIV
-319 DEINVYNVSALKFE
+319 DEINIYNVSALKFE
-333 KLIQIFFAKRCLD
+333 NLIQLFFAKRCLD
-346 IFIIDSHG
+346 IFVIDSNG
-354 NEVKPKEWFSV
+354 NEVKPKEWFCV
-365 PLRVIKRV
+365 PLRVIRKA
-373 IQLIESEEI
+373 ILLIS
-382 VNYTYDVVLEDIVKL
+382 LVK
-397 NE
+397 

>member
-1 MHNYEKKIEEIINN
+1 MRNYEKKIQEIINN

-21 KIKTVSKSIT
+21 EIKLASKSIT

-36 EESFLEIVNFYKI
+36 EESFLEIVNFYKT
-49 HGKEPLE
+49 HRKEPQE
-56 VNEIYER
+56 VNEINER

-70 ELKKNPEKIKLLKKL
+70 ELKKNPEKIKLLKNL

-91 GNAIEYKNIDDI
+91 GSAVEYKSVDDI
-103 IDNDFLGILNTDD
+103 LDNDFLGILNIDD
-116 YKELFNLKNVKFDKN
+116 YKELFDLENIKFDKN

-159 KNRKRK
+159 KNKKRK

-173 LQEGRYFLLGGLLTF
+173 LQEGRYFLLDGLLTF

-198 FNDKLQGRR
+198 FNDKSQGQR

-213 IRCIFENGLEFNMYY
+213 IRCIFENGLESNMYY

-250 NLFKKNLGNVNKE
+250 NLFKKNLGNINNE

-288 YKIGFSKNPTENR
+288 YKIGFSKNTVENR
-301 IKNAKNDPT
+301 IRNAKNDPT
-310 FLMDEVQIV
+310 FLMDEVEVV
-319 DEINVYNVSALKFE
+319 DEINIYNVSALKFE
-333 KLIQIFFAKRCLD
+333 NLVQIFFAKRCLD

-365 PLRVIKRV
+365 PLRVIKRA
-373 IQLIESEEI
+373 IQLIESGEI
-382 VNYTYDVVLEDIVKL
+382 VNYIYDANLEDVVKL
-397 NE
+397 